1 MSSGGNVVRKL
12 AWVIAVLVL
21 AGCGEGR
28 DVEAPKPKTVAT
40 SAPATAAAPQW
51 AVEVRGE
58 TPQAVSDL
66 TGWLIEH
73 SFMSNVVREN
83 GKERVLV
90 GPFSSKA
97 EAEAKQ
103 EQVTAALVRAKKRNI
118 ETLVVDYPTAQ

>member
-1 MSSGGNVVRKL
+1 MRKL
-12 AWVIAVLVL
+12 AWVIAVWVL

-28 DVEAPKPKTVAT
+28 DVEAPKPKPAAT
-40 SAPATAAAPQW
+40 SAPAVAAAPQW
-51 AVEVRGE
+51 AVEVRGQ

-73 SFMSNVVREN
+73 SFMSTVVREN

-90 GPFSSKA
+90 GPLNSEA
-97 EAEAKQ
+97 EAKAKQ

>member
-1 MSSGGNVVRKL
+1 MRKL

-28 DVEAPKPKTVAT
+28 DVEAPKPKPVAT
-40 SAPATAAAPQW
+40 SAPAVAAAPQW

-90 GPFSSKA
+90 GPFSSRA
-97 EAEAKQ
+97 EAETKQ

>member
-1 MSSGGNVVRKL
+1 MRKL
-12 AWVIAVLVL
+12 AWVTAVLML

-28 DVEAPKPKTVAT
+28 DVQASKPRPAAT
-40 SAPATAAAPQW
+40 SVSAAAAAPQW

-73 SFMSNVVREN
+73 SFMSNVVKEN
-83 GKERVLV
+83 GKDRVLV
-90 GPFSSKA
+90 GPFNSKA
-97 EAEAKQ
+97 EAEASQ

-118 ETLVVDYPTAQ
+118 ETQVVDYPTAQ

>member
-1 MSSGGNVVRKL
+1 MRKL

-28 DVEAPKPKTVAT
+28 DVQAPKPKSVAAST
-40 SAPATAAAPQW
+40 PAAASAPQW
-51 AVEVRGE
+51 GVEVRGE

-66 TGWLIEH
+66 TAWLLEH

-83 GKERVLV
+83 GKDRVLV
-90 GPFSSKA
+90 GPFNAKA

-103 EQVTAALVRAKKRNI
+103 EEVSAALVRAKKRNI
-118 ETLVVDYPTAQ
+118 ELQVVDYPSAQ

>member
-1 MSSGGNVVRKL
+1 
-12 AWVIAVLVL
+12 
-21 AGCGEGR
+21 
-28 DVEAPKPKTVAT
+28 
-40 SAPATAAAPQW
+40 
-51 AVEVRGE
+51 
-58 TPQAVSDL
+58 
-66 TGWLIEH
+66 
-73 SFMSNVVREN
+73 MSNVVREN

>member
-1 MSSGGNVVRKL
+1 MRKL
-12 AWVIAVLVL
+12 AWVIAVLAL

-28 DVEAPKPKTVAT
+28 DVEAPKPNAAT
-40 SAPATAAAPQW
+40 SAPAVAAAPQW
-51 AVEVRGE
+51 AVEVRGQ

-66 TGWLIEH
+66 AGWLIEH

-90 GPFSSKA
+90 GPFTSEA
-97 EAEAKQ
+97 EAQAKQ

>member
-1 MSSGGNVVRKL
+1 MRKL
-12 AWVIAVLVL
+12 AWVIAVWVL

-28 DVEAPKPKTVAT
+28 DVEAPKPKPAAA
-40 SAPATAAAPQW
+40 APAVAAAPQW

-90 GPFSSKA
+90 GPFSSEA
-97 EAEAKQ
+97 EAQAKQ
-103 EQVTAALVRAKKRNI
+103 EQVTAALVRAKKHNI

>member
-1 MSSGGNVVRKL
+1 MRKL
-12 AWVIAVLVL
+12 AWMIAVLML

-28 DVEAPKPKTVAT
+28 DVEAPKK
-40 SAPATAAAPQW
+40 PAAVSTPAAAAAPQW

-73 SFMSNVVREN
+73 SFMSSVVREN

-90 GPFSSKA
+90 GPFSTKA
-97 EAEAKQ
+97 EAEAGQ
-103 EQVTAALVRAKKRNI
+103 ENITAALVRAKKRNI
-118 ETLVVDYPTAQ
+118 ETLVVDYPTTR

>member
-1 MSSGGNVVRKL
+1 MRKL
-12 AWVIAVLVL
+12 AWVIAVWVL

-28 DVEAPKPKTVAT
+28 DVEAPKPKPAAA
-40 SAPATAAAPQW
+40 APAVAAAPQW

-90 GPFSSKA
+90 GPFSSEA
-97 EAEAKQ
+97 EAQAKQ

>member
-1 MSSGGNVVRKL
+1 MSSRGNVVRKL
-12 AWVIAVLVL
+12 AWVIAVLML

-28 DVEAPKPKTVAT
+28 EAEASKPKPSAT
-40 SAPATAAAPQW
+40 STPAVAAAPQW
-51 AVEVRGE
+51 GVEVRGE

-73 SFMSNVVREN
+73 SFMSSVVREN

-90 GPFSSKA
+90 GPFTSRA

-118 ETLVVDYPTAQ
+118 ETQVVDFPTAQ

>member
-1 MSSGGNVVRKL
+1 VRKL
-12 AWVIAVLVL
+12 AWVIAVLML

-28 DVEAPKPKTVAT
+28 DVQAPKPKSAAT
-40 SAPATAAAPQW
+40 SAPAAAAAPQW

-73 SFMSNVVREN
+73 SFMSNVFKEN
-83 GKERVLV
+83 GKDRVLV

-97 EAEAKQ
+97 EAEAGQ
-103 EQVTAALVRAKKRNI
+103 EKITAALVRAKKRNI
-118 ETLVVDYPTAQ
+118 ETEVVDYPVAQ

>member
-1 MSSGGNVVRKL
+1 MRKL

-28 DVEAPKPKTVAT
+28 NVEAPKPKPVAT
-40 SAPATAAAPQW
+40 SAAAPQW
-51 AVEVRGE
+51 AVEVRGQ

-118 ETLVVDYPTAQ
+118 ETLVVDYPTAH

>member
-1 MSSGGNVVRKL
+1 MRKL
-12 AWVIAVLVL
+12 AWVIAVLAL

-28 DVEAPKPKTVAT
+28 DVEAPKPKPAVT
-40 SAPATAAAPQW
+40 SAPAAAAAPQW
-51 AVEVRGE
+51 AVEVRGQ

-73 SFMSNVVREN
+73 SFMSTVVREN

-90 GPFSSKA
+90 GPLSSEA
-97 EAEAKQ
+97 EAKAKQ

-118 ETLVVDYPTAQ
+118 EALVVDYPVTQ

>member
-1 MSSGGNVVRKL
+1 VRIL
-12 AWVIAVLVL
+12 AWVIAVLML

-28 DVEAPKPKTVAT
+28 EVEAPKSKP
-40 SAPATAAAPQW
+40 SAASTPAAVAAPQW
-51 AVEVRGE
+51 GVEVRGE

-73 SFMSNVVREN
+73 SFMSTVVREN

-97 EAEAKQ
+97 EAEAGQ
-103 EQVTAALVRAKKRNI
+103 EKITAALVRAKKRNI
-118 ETLVVDYPTAQ
+118 ETLVVDFPTSR